1 MILQALCEY
10 YQRKALD
17 PQEALAPFGFE
28 EKEIPFLIVLNSDG
42 KFIQLLDTRDKDAVG
57 KLRSRSHL
65 VPKGWGRQGSK
76 SYEIAYPLWDHY
88 GYVLAQPK
96 LDKPDAAPNPKDVEM
111 AAKQHKAF
119 CNIVDS
125 IYEVFPNDK
134 GVFAVKAFLANEV
147 EKDKLKQS
155 ADWLECL
162 KIKGCNLSFKLVD
175 AEYLV
180 CQSPDV
186 KRWVAQ
192 SIKSDDS
199 DTGVCLVSG
208 ERASIARLHPVI
220 KGVGGTQSGG
230 AAIASFNKDSFNSWN
245 KEQGANSP
253 VSEKTAFEYTTALNY
268 LLRTQC
274 PNRFQMGE
282 ISVVCWAEKNNSL
295 EQAFPNFFTDPPSDN
310 PDAGVAALKHIA
322 GSLHNGAYQQPDG
335 KDKFY
340 LLGLSPNAAR
350 IAVRFWQVGTVAEF
364 SERIGQ
370 WFSDIEISKSEK
382 QLVPALKSLLRTTAL
397 LGEDKNMSPH
407 LVGETVRAILQ
418 GLPLPENLLQSVI
431 KRIKAEKGAVT
442 FYRAALIKACL
453 NRKFRFYRQTEQEV
467 TVGLN
472 KDEQRVGY
480 RLGRLFAVL
489 EKLQE
494 DANPGLNAT
503 IRDRYYSSASC
514 TPKSVFGTLMRLH
527 THHLKKLPN
536 PAWQGAAEKNIGE
549 IMDGIK
555 EFPSHLNLEEQ
566 GLFAVGY
573 YHQRQHRF
581 VKNESTE
588 GAV

>member
-42 KFIQLLDTRDKDAVG
+42 KFIQLLDTRDKDTGG
-57 KLRSRSHL
+57 KLRPRSFL
-65 VPKGWGRQGSK
+65 VPKGAGRSGSK
-76 SYEIAYPLWDHY
+76 SYEVAYPLWDHY

-96 LDKPDAAPNPKDVEM
+96 LDKPDAAPSQKDVEM
-111 AAKQHKAF
+111 AVNQHNTF
-119 CNIVDS
+119 CKLVDS
-125 IYEVFPNDK
+125 IYELFPNDK
-134 GVFAVKAFLANEV
+134 GVEAVKAFLANED
-147 EKDKLKQS
+147 EKNRLKAS

-192 SIKSDDS
+192 SAKNDDS

-208 ERASIARLHPVI
+208 EQTSIARLHPGI
-220 KGVGGTQSGG
+220 KGVWGAQVGG
-230 AAIASFNKDSFNSWN
+230 AAIASFNKDSFSSWR

-253 VSEKTAFEYTTALNY
+253 VSEKAAFEYTTALNY
-268 LLRTQC
+268 LLRTDC

-282 ISVVCWAEKNNSL
+282 ISVVCWAENSNPL
-295 EQAFPNFFTDPPSDN
+295 EEQFPNYFNDPPSDN
-310 PDAGVAALKHIA
+310 PDAGVAALKYIA
-322 GSLHNGAYQQPDG
+322 ASLHNGAYQQPDG

-340 LLGLSPNAAR
+340 VLGLSPNAAR
-350 IAVRFWQVGTVAEF
+350 IAVRFWQIGTVAEF

-382 QLVPALKSLLRTTAL
+382 QFVPALKPLLRTTAL
-397 LGEDKNMSPH
+397 LGKDENMSPH
-407 LVGETVRAILQ
+407 LVGETVRSLLL

-431 KRIKAEKGAVT
+431 KRIKAEQGAVT
-442 FYRAALIKACL
+442 FYRAALIKGFL
-453 NRKFRFYRQTEQEV
+453 NRKFRFYRKAGQEV

-581 VKNESTE
+581 IKNESTE
-588 GAV
+588 GAI